1 MRRIRLFV
9 DQPLQSGQAAILSEA
24 AANHAVRVL
33 RLREGDAVTL
43 FNGDGHDYSGQISLG
58 KREARVLLNRVDA
71 VTNESPLAVTLVQAI
86 ARGEKMD
93 LILQKATELGVA
105 KIVPVSSDRTEV
117 RLDEDRADKRI
128 VHWQRVIESAC
139 EQCGRAQL
147 PQIESPLPLERA
159 ARLFADADADDTR
172 LVLHPAGGETLSR
185 IECRDSVAIAIG
197 PEGGFSDR
205 DLAVLEQARF
215 QRITLGPRIL
225 RTETAGLAA
234 IAALQTRFGDLG

>member
-9 DQPLQSGQAAILSEA
+9 DTPLQAGFGVTLSEA

-58 KREARVLLNRVDA
+58 KREARVQVMRVDA
-71 VTNESPLAVTLVQAI
+71 VANESPLAITLVQAI

-105 KIVPVSSDRTEV
+105 KIVPVTSDRTEV

-128 VHWQRVIESAC
+128 LHWQRVLESAC
-139 EQCGRAQL
+139 EQCGRAQI
-147 PQIESPLPLERA
+147 PQIESPLTLERA
-159 ARLFADADADDTR
+159 ARLFADGDETR
-172 LVLHPAGGETLSR
+172 LVLHPDGGESLSR
-185 IECRDSVAIAIG
+185 ITCSDAVAIAIG

-205 DLAVLEQARF
+205 DLAVLDQAGFR
-215 QRITLGPRIL
+215 RLTLGPRIL

-234 IAALQTRFGDLG
+234 ITALQARFGDLA

>member
-9 DQPLQSGQAAILSEA
+9 DQPLHAGQAAILSEA

-43 FNGDGHDYSGQISLG
+43 FNGDGHDYAGQISLG

-71 VTNESPLAVTLVQAI
+71 VSNESPLAVTLVQAI

-93 LILQKATELGVA
+93 LILQKATELGVV

-128 VHWQRVIESAC
+128 LHWQRVIESAC

-159 ARLFADADADDTR
+159 ARLFADGDDTR
-172 LVLHPAGGETLSR
+172 LVLHPDGGETLSR
-185 IECRDSVAIAIG
+185 VACRDSVAIAIG

-225 RTETAGLAA
+225 RTETAGLAT
-234 IAALQTRFGDLG
+234 IAALQTRFGDFG